1 MVRSEAGYGVVM
13 NDADWL
19 RKRWKHRFHG
29 CVLIPAALMVGGAL
43 AALQQVWG

>member
-1 MVRSEAGYGVVM
+1 M

-29 CVLIPAALMVGGAL
+29 CAWLPATVLLGGSAWAVQHWL
-43 AALQQVWG
+43 A